1 MQNRAF
7 SVVGPI
13 VLSTLPWELYPFP
26 RLCSHTF
33 YGHQKIFCPSWSWEC
48 SCFRV
53 VMDCSIQILM
63 NEWIFGASWFFAIYR
78 KEVRSKTENLFI
90 HSGYFYS
97 ASSSPLPTQ
106 HRYHVGV

>member
-1 MQNRAF
+1 MNALLVGRVHYWSVDAPFALLRVGVLAVPFACRTPMQNRAF

-63 NEWIFGASWFFAIYR
+63 NE
-78 KEVRSKTENLFI
+78 
-90 HSGYFYS
+90 
-97 ASSSPLPTQ
+97 
-106 HRYHVGV
+106 